1 MVNLNFGNDTSLESL
16 QRELESLESTLGN
29 LEKKKQALDKEVD
42 GSQFI
47 HRSPAE
53 EEKAVEAEKP
63 IAVRWNELAKEADS
77 LLLAQDVCEWMRNF
91 SDKAKKEGG
100 MDILLEAEMCTALA
114 DLILR
119 YPNILEVAP
128 HVYGDH
134 YLVLYDYCYESLLQL
149 LRGELSTHRY
159 PKNCRKLIKMA
170 KQPDSSIVAICK
182 QLSRLEQS
190 HQLVLRAVEG
200 QSEHSLPQPV
210 VLTELFAPLVQ
221 KVRFHFVDES
231 EERITSTRID
241 RLPEWLLTYLRENVL
256 QEKGPFFL
264 SLILLKEAA
273 GDDSGLVFLNEL
285 VRMVQWVF
293 SRRNFFRD
301 PAIAGPQS
309 NPMLLYSAME
319 HFIRFDKALQQCL
332 PPTGSNQV
340 EPFLGCMDL
349 LVAPDEDL
357 MNWWIQRERESLF
370 STLLDQDSTDEIPKP
385 LPNYISPRAEVFCA
399 LIRSTQYKASVLN
412 APGRYLREVSVP
424 LCSQFVD
431 ALHERINELK
441 SGLFNYSN
449 KRKNNSGLA
458 PRDALKSN
466 IFEWIEVINGT
477 RLAADLLGRHDA
489 WQEEDSAAASQSDH
503 DLARFGRSLERLNEV
518 MIEEFLVS
526 FIETILLEHVKCAS
540 YIMMAQHLLA
550 SQEWEGDGSELSV
563 ELRETKLALEILR
576 TVCNEV
582 INATE
587 DKTGVPQAPPSPFAL
602 AAVVMQEQVMERLA
616 HKFMEVA
623 MDVHSMTPEIWQTG
637 ARVFARDV
645 QLLFFGAPF
654 PLCRRL
660 LDVVNIMTVDYK
672 LARSLFFGLVG
683 LTGSNM
689 LSMDDF
695 VNDERLFDEAVSMIR
710 AKGFD
715 KLELPDA
722 VSILSRRR
730 D

>member
-1 MVNLNFGNDTSLESL
+1 MADLDLDNDFSLNSLQKELLSLES
-16 QRELESLESTLGN
+16 SLEN
-29 LEKKKQALDKEVD
+29 LEKQKQALDREVD

-47 HRSPAE
+47 SPDE
-53 EEKAVEAEKP
+53 EEKTVEPEKP
-63 IAVRWNELAKEADS
+63 LAVRWNELAMQADA
-77 LLLAQDVCEWMRNF
+77 LVLAQDISEWMRNF

-100 MDILLEAEMCTALA
+100 MDILLESEMCTTLA
-114 DLILR
+114 DLILKN
-119 YPNILEVAP
+119 PNILEVEP
-128 HVYGDH
+128 QVYGDH
-134 YLVLYDYCYESLLQL
+134 YLVLYDYCHESLLQL

-159 PKNCRKLIKMA
+159 PKDCRKLIKMA
-170 KQPDSSIVAICK
+170 KTPNSSIVAICT

-190 HQLVLRAVEG
+190 HRFVLRAIEG
-200 QSEHSLPQPV
+200 RTQPPSPPI

-231 EERITSTRID
+231 EQRVTSTRVD

-264 SLILLKEAA
+264 AMMLLQEAA
-273 GDDSGLVFLNEL
+273 GDDGALLFLNEL
-285 VRMVQWVF
+285 VRLVQWVF
-293 SRRNFFRD
+293 SKRKFFRD
-301 PAIAGPQS
+301 PAVAGPQS

-319 HFIRFDKALQQCL
+319 HLIRFDKALQQCL
-332 PPTGSNQV
+332 PPTGSDAA
-340 EPFLGCMDL
+340 EPLLGCMDL

-357 MNWWIQRERESLF
+357 MDWWIQREKESIF
-370 STLLDQDSTDEIPKP
+370 SILKGQDSADEIPKP

-412 APGRYLREVSVP
+412 APGKYLREVAVP

-441 SGLFNYSN
+441 SRLFNYSS
-449 KRKNNSGLA
+449 KRIIGSGVA
-458 PRDALKSN
+458 PRDELKAT

-477 RLAADLLGRHDA
+477 RLAADLLGRQDA
-489 WQEEDSAAASQSDH
+489 WQEDESAAASQSDH

-518 MIEEFLVS
+518 LIDEFLVS
-526 FIETILLEHVKCAS
+526 FVETILLEHAKCAS

-550 SQEWEGDGSELSV
+550 SQEWEEDGSDLSV
-563 ELRETKLALEILR
+563 ELRESKLALEILR
-576 TVCNEV
+576 TVSNE
-582 INATE
+582 IISATE
-587 DKTGVPQAPPSPFAL
+587 DTTGAPQAPSPFAF
-602 AAVVMQEQVMERLA
+602 ASVVIQEQVMERLA

-637 ARVFARDV
+637 TRVFARDV
-645 QLLFFGAPF
+645 HILFFGAPF
-654 PLCRRL
+654 PLCQRL
-660 LDVVNIMTVDYK
+660 LDVVSLMTVDNK
-672 LARSLFFGLVG
+672 LAHSLFLALVG
-683 LTGSNM
+683 LTGAQR

-710 AKGFD
+710 AKGFSR
-715 KLELPDA
+715 LELPDA
-722 VSILSRRR
+722 ISILSRRR